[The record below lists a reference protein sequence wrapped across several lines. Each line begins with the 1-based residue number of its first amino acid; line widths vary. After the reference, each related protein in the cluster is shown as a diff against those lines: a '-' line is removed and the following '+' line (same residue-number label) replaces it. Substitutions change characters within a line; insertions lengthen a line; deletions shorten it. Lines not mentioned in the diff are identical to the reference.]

1 MKWDVCLIYCSDKQ
15 SQYVFISKS
24 LCICCINIYVCAF
37 VGEEYIKSLVANP
50 DLVDR
55 LACVS
60 DEGVC
65 FYFLFIK

>member
-1 MKWDVCLIYCSDKQ
+1 MKWPVYLIYCSDKQ
-15 SQYVFISKS
+15 SQQSLRTYIPYIS
-24 LCICCINIYVCAF
+24 CINTYVCAF

-65 FYFLFIK
+65 FYFLFLN